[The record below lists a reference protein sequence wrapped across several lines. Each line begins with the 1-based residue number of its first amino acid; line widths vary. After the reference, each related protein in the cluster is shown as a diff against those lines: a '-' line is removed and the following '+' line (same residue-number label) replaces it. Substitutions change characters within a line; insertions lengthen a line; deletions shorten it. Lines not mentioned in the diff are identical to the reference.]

1 MIKCVQDFSQHHAW
15 KAVKSVFLVILTLA
29 LLTLL
34 TGCKAELWDPKGM
47 VAAEEK
53 QLFIIATLLMLVV
66 VIPVLIM
73 TAIFSWRFRA
83 SNTKEKYRPDWSH
96 STLLEIIWW
105 GVPIILIIILAVL
118 TWVSSFRLDPYRPL
132 DVAGKP
138 VTIQAISLNWKWL
151 FIYPEQNI
159 ATVNFVQFPA
169 HRQIRFLI
177 TSDAPMNS
185 FAIPQLAGQ
194 IYAMEGMQTKL
205 HLIAN
210 ETGEFNG
217 RSTNYSGNGFSGMKF
232 IAKASTQKEFDQW
245 VRKVKS
251 SPSRLTMKAYDQLIM
266 PTKNHQVEYYS
277 TVTKGLFHKVIMKFM
292 SPEAHNLKNSK
303 EAWQKENENL

>member
-1 MIKCVQDFSQHHAW
+1 M
-15 KAVKSVFLVILTLA
+15 
-29 LLTLL
+29 
-34 TGCKAELWDPKGM
+34 
-47 VAAEEK
+47 
-53 QLFIIATLLMLVV
+53 
-66 VIPVLIM
+66 
-73 TAIFSWRFRA
+73 
-83 SNTKEKYRPDWSH
+83 
-96 STLLEIIWW
+96 
-105 GVPIILIIILAVL
+105 AVL

-132 DVAGKP
+132 DVGGKP

-245 VRKVKS
+245 VRKVKA
-251 SPSRLTMKAYDQLIM
+251 SPSQLTMKAYDQLIM

-303 EAWQKENENL
+303 EAWQKENANL

>member
-1 MIKCVQDFSQHHAW
+1 MIKCVQDFSQHRAW

-29 LLTLL
+29 LMTLL

-53 QLFIIATLLMLVV
+53 QLFIIATLLMLIV

-159 ATVNFVQFPA
+159 ATVNFIQFPA

-245 VRKVKS
+245 VRKVKA
-251 SPSRLTMKAYDQLIM
+251 SPSQLTMKAYDQLIM

-303 EAWQKENENL
+303 EAWQKENANL

>member
-1 MIKCVQDFSQHHAW
+1 MGKIL
-15 KAVKSVFLVILTLA
+15 KAFLFTLLA
-29 LLTLL
+29 LIAVILL
-34 TGCKAELWDPKGM
+34 TGCKAELWDPKGI
-47 VAAEEK
+47 VAADEK
-53 QLFIIATLLMLVV
+53 QLFIVATLLMLIV

-73 TAIFSWRFRA
+73 TAVFSWRFRA

-96 STLLEIIWW
+96 STILEVIWW
-105 GVPIILIIILAVL
+105 GVPIILIIILAIL
-118 TWVSSFRLDPYRPL
+118 TWISSFRLDPYRPL
-132 DVAGKP
+132 DVEGKP
-138 VTIQAISLNWKWL
+138 ITIQAISLSWKWL

-169 HRQIRFLI
+169 HKQVKFLI

-232 IAKASTQKEFDQW
+232 IAKASTQEEFDQW

-251 SPSRLTMKAYDQLIM
+251 SPNGLTMKAYDQLVM
-266 PTKNHQVEYYS
+266 PTKNHKVEYYS
-277 TVTKGLFHKVIMKFM
+277 SVTKNLFHKVIMKFM
-292 SPEAHNLKNSK
+292 SPEMHKVDNNKKNEVK
-303 EAWQKENENL
+303 M

>member
-1 MIKCVQDFSQHHAW
+1 
-15 KAVKSVFLVILTLA
+15 
-29 LLTLL
+29 
-34 TGCKAELWDPKGM
+34 M

-53 QLFIIATLLMLVV
+53 QLFIIATLLMLIV

-245 VRKVKS
+245 VRKVKA
-251 SPSRLTMKAYDQLIM
+251 SPNQLTMKAYDQLIV

-303 EAWQKENENL
+303 EAWQKENANL